1 MPGKKTKAAITLG
14 KFPRHSLDKVLRVP
28 KAILDQNA
36 GKECSEAELANFS
49 G

>member
-1 MPGKKTKAAITLG
+1 MPTKKGDSTAALG

-36 GKECSEAELANFS
+36 GK
-49 G
+49 